1 MNYKKTRQELFTSI
15 TIRQELDAIRALDE
29 KRYWEVVSFL
39 NDYSLS
45 IQNVAKVVRKGGVVC
60 YVVGDRRVKG
70 IQIPLDLFTAETFTR
85 LGFKHNITLVRE
97 IPNKRMPAQTSPT
110 NQAGLKVATMSQEF
124 LVILEKQE

>member
-1 MNYKKTRQELFTSI
+1 MRTTITS
-15 TIRQELDAIRALDE
+15 RQELDAIRALDE

-39 NDYSLS
+39 NDYTLS

-70 IQIPLDLFTAETFTR
+70 IQIPLDLFTAETFSR
-85 LGFKHNITLVRE
+85 LGFKHKITLVRE

-124 LVILEKQE
+124 LVILDKQE